1 MLSAIHPKQHAIGL
15 AALVI
20 TTLSSSFLS
29 SVDGVNAIAPDA
41 AAVVAVQVED
51 DDEVVIVEQQFDDVG
66 TPITTT
72 STTTRHLRHHPRRA
86 GAMDEQQ
93 QQQQQQQSRELNHRP
108 RKKRRRGGGG
118 GGQNRESRN
127 SNNDPPTSSSF
138 RLRLHWE
145 RGYYWQESN
154 DEMFFCMECN
164 DQCNIG
170 NSILIEWCA
179 SNNSHQYFINIDDTI
194 RPLRDTSLCLTSTGN
209 TEGNPIRVYRCD
221 GSIEQRWDGFR
232 NNGRPFELHPRRD
245 INRCVGQLH
254 HPKRRE
260 RVYPEECRLERN
272 DKTSLWITF

>member
-1 MLSAIHPKQHAIGL
+1 MAALHPKQHAIGL

-20 TTLSSSFLS
+20 TTLSSSSLF
-29 SVDGVNAIAPDA
+29 SVDGVNAIAADA
-41 AAVVAVQVED
+41 AAVVAVQLED
-51 DDEVVIVEQQFDDVG
+51 DDEAVIVERQFDDEG
-66 TPITTT
+66 TPIITT
-72 STTTRHLRHHPRRA
+72 STTTRHLRHPPREA
-86 GAMDEQQ
+86 GAIDE
-93 QQQQQQQSRELNHRP
+93 QQQQQQSRELNHRP
-108 RKKRRRGGGG
+108 RKKRRGGGG
-118 GGQNRESRN
+118 RNRESRN
-127 SNNDPPTSSSF
+127 SNNDSSSSF

-154 DEMFFCMECN
+154 DEMFYCMECN
-164 DQCNIG
+164 NGCNSG
-170 NSILIEWCA
+170 DSILIEWCS

-221 GSIEQRWDGFR
+221 GGMEQQWDGFR
-232 NNGRPFELHPRRD
+232 YNGQPFELHPRRD

-254 HPKRRE
+254 HPKRQE